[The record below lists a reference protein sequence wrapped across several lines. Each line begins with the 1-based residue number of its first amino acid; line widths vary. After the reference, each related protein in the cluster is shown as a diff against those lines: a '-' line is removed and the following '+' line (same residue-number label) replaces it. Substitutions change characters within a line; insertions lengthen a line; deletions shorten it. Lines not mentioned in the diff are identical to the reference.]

1 MALLSKEQI
10 TAADDRQWEDVDVP
24 EWGGTVRLLGMSG
37 TERNAYQSSLVVI
50 GPNGSVQRMN
60 MADQLAKLVGKCLVG
75 EDFQRLFTDKEIKAL
90 GAKAG
95 TSVQVVGFDGT
106 PDGLKAVEAGT
117 LYASVAQQPKEL
129 GRIAVDN
136 ALRAVDGK
144 KVSGTVK
151 VPVKVVTK
159 DNGAGFG
166 G

>member
-90 GAKAG
+90 GAK
-95 TSVQVVGFDGT
+95 
-106 PDGLKAVEAGT
+106 
-117 LYASVAQQPKEL
+117 
-129 GRIAVDN
+129 
-136 ALRAVDGK
+136 
-144 KVSGTVK
+144 
-151 VPVKVVTK
+151 
-159 DNGAGFG
+159 NGAVLERLGTICQRLSG
-166 G
+166 LRKEDMEEAEGKSEPTPSDASTSG

>member
-10 TAADDRQWEDVDVP
+10 SAADDRQWEDVDVP

-90 GAKAG
+90 GAKNGAVLERLG
-95 TSVQVVGFDGT
+95 TICQRLS
-106 PDGLKAVEAGT
+106 GLRKEDVEAAEGKSEPT
-117 LYASVAQQPKEL
+117 PSDAST
-129 GRIAVDN
+129 
-136 ALRAVDGK
+136 
-144 KVSGTVK
+144 SG
-151 VPVKVVTK
+151 
-159 DNGAGFG
+159 
-166 G
+166 